1 MDTPREFDIILFG
14 ATGFTGHQA
23 SRYFAQHVPLAETR
37 WALAGRNLQKLQARR
52 AALVEEFPERP
63 ELARL
68 ELVLAD
74 AHDLPKLRDM
84 CARTRVL
91 LTTAGP
97 FSMYGENLVRICIES
112 RCDYV
117 DITGETPWVRHLID
131 TYHARAERQGV
142 RIINFCGVDSIPSD
156 LMTLYL
162 AREVQQK
169 LDEDLVRLNGYFQ
182 MRGGFNG
189 GTVASMFHMAET
201 GGLAELAQP
210 FLLNPGEERLKK
222 SPKDPVG
229 IHWDKDWW
237 AWIAPFMMGPV
248 NTRVVRRS
256 EVLYR
261 HDDDPYGAN
270 FSYQEYAWCDEV
282 FPVRALT
289 LSGVQMMV
297 SELMQI
303 PAVVKAAK
311 EQLPQPGDGPSEES
325 MTEGYVSVWFKGITA
340 SGKKIKAHFFNAGD
354 PANHTTVKLLS
365 ESALMLVHNRD
376 RLPDSF
382 KGGILT
388 PATGLGLGLV
398 DRLRDAGVDIGWE
411 LF

>member
-1 MDTPREFDIILFG
+1 MDTSREFDIILFG
-14 ATGFTGHQA
+14 ATGFTGHQT
-23 SRYFAQHVPLAETR
+23 SLYFAEHVPLAETR
-37 WALAGRNLQKLQARR
+37 WAIAGRNLQKLQARR
-52 AALVEEFPERP
+52 ASLVEAFPDRP
-63 ELARL
+63 ELAQL
-68 ELVLAD
+68 EIVVAD
-74 AHDLPKLRDM
+74 AHDLPSLREM

-142 RIINFCGVDSIPSD
+142 RIVNFCGVDSIPSD

-182 MRGGFNG
+182 MRGGLNG
-189 GTVASMFHMAET
+189 GTLASMFHMAET

-237 AWIAPFMMGPV
+237 AWVAPFMMAPI

-270 FSYQEYAWCDEV
+270 FSYREYAWCDEV
-282 FPVRALT
+282 LPTRALT
-289 LSGVQMMV
+289 LSGVQLMV

-311 EQLPQPGDGPSEES
+311 AQLPQPGEGPSEAL
-325 MTEGYVSVWFKGITA
+325 MDDGYLSVWFKGITA
-340 SGKKIKAHFFNAGD
+340 SGKKIKAHFFSAGD
-354 PANHTTVKLLS
+354 PANRTTVKLLS

-382 KGGILT
+382 EGGVLT

>member
-1 MDTPREFDIILFG
+1 MDTPREFDIVLFG

-23 SRYFAQHVPLAETR
+23 SRYFAQHVPQSETR

-52 AALVEEFPERP
+52 AELVQEFPDRP
-63 ELARL
+63 ELAQL
-68 ELVLAD
+68 ALVVAD
-74 AHDLPKLRDM
+74 AHDLPRLREM
-84 CARTRVL
+84 CVRTRVL

-97 FSMYGENLVRICIES
+97 FAMYGENLVRICIES

-131 TYHARAERQGV
+131 TYHTRAERQGV

-169 LDEDLVRLNGYFQ
+169 LDEDLVGLNGYFQ

-189 GTVASMFHMAET
+189 GTAASMFHMAET

-210 FLLNPGEERLKK
+210 FLLNSGEERLKK
-222 SPKDPVG
+222 EPKDPVG

-237 AWIAPFMMGPV
+237 AWMAPFMMGPV

-256 EVLYR
+256 ELLYR

-270 FSYQEYAWCDEV
+270 FSYQEYAWCDELL
-282 FPVRALT
+282 PTRALT
-289 LSGVQMMV
+289 LSGVQLMV

-303 PAVVKAAK
+303 PGVLKAAK
-311 EQLPQPGDGPSEES
+311 AQLPQPGDGPSEAS
-325 MTEGYVSVWFKGITA
+325 MEDGYLSVWFKGVTA
-340 SGKKIKAHFFNAGD
+340 SGQKIKGHFFSAGD
-354 PANHTTVKLLS
+354 PSNRTTVKLVS
-365 ESALMLVHNRD
+365 EAALMLVHNREQ
-376 RLPDSF
+376 LPESF
-382 KGGILT
+382 EGGVLT
-388 PATGLGLGLV
+388 PATGLGLGLI
-398 DRLRDAGVDIGWE
+398 DRLRAAGVEIGWE